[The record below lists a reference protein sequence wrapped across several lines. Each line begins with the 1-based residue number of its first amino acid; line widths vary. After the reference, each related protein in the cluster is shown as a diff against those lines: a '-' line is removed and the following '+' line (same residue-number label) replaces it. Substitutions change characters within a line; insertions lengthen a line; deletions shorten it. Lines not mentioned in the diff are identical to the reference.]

1 MKYEKP
7 DLNKIDI
14 DNLDLIIYPDKR
26 LEWKSFSVDSSFDK
40 KLVQRLIDR
49 MSDVMYKG
57 DGVGLAAILIGIPL
71 RIIIADVYDKK
82 IPIGVDIKKV
92 SIEDRKNLR
101 VLINPTITY
110 YSKEK
115 REACEGCLSS
125 RMIGEKLNSDDR
137 FDNYF
142 ENNERKILK
151 TIRSSKVIVS
161 YVDINGK
168 SQELEAEGLLAQ
180 CLQHE
185 IDLTNGIFYIQR
197 LSDKSKE
204 IAKIIFE
211 NDPKSIKKVE
221 EGVL

>member
-168 SQELEAEGLLAQ
+168 RQELEAEGLLAQ